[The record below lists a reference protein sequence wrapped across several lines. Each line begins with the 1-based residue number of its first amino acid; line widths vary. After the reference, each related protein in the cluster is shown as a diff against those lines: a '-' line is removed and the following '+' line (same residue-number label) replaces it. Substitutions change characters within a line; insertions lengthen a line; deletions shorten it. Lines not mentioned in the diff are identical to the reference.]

1 MRRSR
6 PTAARALALT
16 VTLTLSLWTPGCDR
30 GAATPTS
37 APTPAPT
44 GAEATTP
51 APAGPKAVTTATP
64 GELPPL
70 SITYDPRITFHVGWV
85 ALPELVPLHALG
97 NPGASVLDLD
107 GGRLGDG
114 NPERARLLARALAA
128 TPTPTLIVDEV
139 SACSSILAAAIAE
152 ANPPRLMLTFPAGI
166 SARTSGCVAALP
178 AAPLYLAGC
187 LHRAHRV
194 DDTCDGDAEL
204 AALLAEAELRPRIR
218 GLALSLASA
227 AAVARLGEA
236 PHLEV
241 LALSPGKGAGRLALV
256 DALPFAALPE
266 LRYLEA
272 AGENA
277 HASAWDPDA
286 LALLGRLH
294 TLRWNGE
301 LLGPVPAP
309 CALQRVSFARLHGT
323 EVEALAAC
331 GDLREL
337 SSDSVDLDTL
347 DALAP
352 FGELRRLHLRHLR
365 AKPLAPLAQ
374 ATKLEALDLPAAKSA
389 DFAFL
394 AGMTSLV
401 ELDLSQTGLTSLAPL
416 ASLRGLR
423 RLDLSFTAIRDLG
436 PLAGLVLLEEL
447 DLGSTQVTDLSPLAG
462 LEHLRE
468 LSLGETPVADIAA
481 LAKLPR
487 LEKVT
492 LHGSAV
498 ADIAPLLA
506 APKLKTVTLRGLK
519 LPSAQVEALRGRPG
533 VTVYD

>member
-6 PTAARALALT
+6 LPATRSLALP
-16 VTLTLSLWTPGCDR
+16 LILSLWTPGCDR
-30 GAATPTS
+30 GAAPPTS
-37 APTPAPT
+37 APPPAP
-44 GAEATTP
+44 EATTTPTP
-51 APAGPKAVTTATP
+51 AAPKAVPPATV
-64 GELPPL
+64 ELPL
-70 SITYDPRITFHVGWV
+70 SITYDPRVTFHEGWV
-85 ALPELVPLHALG
+85 ALPERVPLHALG
-97 NPGASVLDLD
+97 NPGASILDLTRA
-107 GGRLGDG
+107 RLGDG
-114 NPERARLLARALAA
+114 DPARARLLAHALAA
-128 TPTPTLIVDEV
+128 APTPTLIVDEA
-139 SACSSILAAAIAE
+139 SACAPALAAAVAE
-152 ANPPRLMLTFPAGI
+152 AKPPRLMITFPEGI
-166 SARTSGCVAALP
+166 PARAVGCLAALP
-178 AAPLYLAGC
+178 SEALYLAGC
-187 LHRAHRV
+187 LHRPHRSS
-194 DDTCDGDAEL
+194 DACDGDAEL
-204 AALLAEAELRPRIR
+204 EALVADAGLRPRIR

-227 AAVARLGEA
+227 AAVARLGEL
-236 PHLEV
+236 PHLER
-241 LALSPGKGAGRLALV
+241 LALSPGKGAGHLALV

-266 LRYLEA
+266 LRALEA

-301 LLGPVPAP
+301 LLGPIPAP
-309 CALQRVSFARLHGT
+309 CALQRVSFDRLHT
-323 EVEALAAC
+323 PDVEALAAC

-352 FGELRRLHLRHLR
+352 FVELRRLHLRHVR
-365 AKPLAPLAQ
+365 ADALAPLAR
-374 ATKLEALDLPAAKSA
+374 ATRLEALDLPAAKSA

-401 ELDLSQTGLTSLAPL
+401 ELDLSQTGLESLAPL

-423 RLDLSFTAIRDLG
+423 RLDLGFTAIRDLG

-447 DLGSTQVTDLSPLAG
+447 DLGSTQVRDLRPLAG
-462 LEHLRE
+462 LERLRE

-498 ADIAPLLA
+498 TDIAPLLA
-506 APKLKTVTLRGLK
+506 APQLKTVTLRGLK
-519 LPSAQVEALRGRPG
+519 LPPAQVEALRGRPG
-533 VTVYD
+533 VTVHD